1 MYLIIIK
8 MVINQKVITIF
19 FKIKMVINPIFL
31 IKEPFLY
38 YLFFYISL
46 DLIIINFFF
55 KLRM

>member
-55 KLRM
+55 KFRM